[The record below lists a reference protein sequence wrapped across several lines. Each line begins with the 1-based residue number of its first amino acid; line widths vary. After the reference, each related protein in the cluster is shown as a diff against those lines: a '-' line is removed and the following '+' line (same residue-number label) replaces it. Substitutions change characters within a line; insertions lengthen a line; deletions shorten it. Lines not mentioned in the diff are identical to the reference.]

1 MALKTDIVKRA
12 NRRKRIVNF
21 FATLKGRIESHNKSR
36 KQNRAERL
44 KNSTS
49 FAILEGTRRVM
60 DDLIFGI
67 GLDPFLG
74 FLPAGSGDII
84 SSITALPSIYVAL
97 FKVRS
102 IPLTLAVIK
111 NMLVDMLVG
120 AIPMLGNVLDF
131 FYRSHHKN
139 YQLIINYIE
148 GDKQTIEEV
157 NRGAWFMAILILI
170 ISTMIYF
177 VIKLLSMFWD
187 WIVGLF

>member
-12 NRRKRIVNF
+12 NRRKRIENF
-21 FATLKGRIESHNKSR
+21 FVTLKGRIKSHNKSR

-49 FAILEGTRRVM
+49 FAILRGTRRVM

-74 FLPAGSGDII
+74 FLPAGTGDII
-84 SSITALPSIYVAL
+84 SSITALPSIYVSL

-120 AIPMLGNVLDF
+120 AIPMLGNILDF

-139 YQLIINYIE
+139 YQLIIDYIE

-157 NRGAWFMAILILI
+157 NRDAWFMAILILI
-170 ISTMIYF
+170 ISIMIYF

>member
-157 NRGAWFMAILILI
+157 NRGAWFMAFLILI
-170 ISTMIYF
+170 ISILIYF
-177 VIKLLSMFWD
+177 AIKLLSMFWD

>member
-12 NRRKRIVNF
+12 NRRKRIENF
-21 FATLKGRIESHNKSR
+21 FATLKGRIKSHNKSR

-49 FAILEGTRRVM
+49 FAILKGTRRVM

-120 AIPMLGNVLDF
+120 AIPMLGNILDF

-139 YQLIINYIE
+139 YQLIVDYIE

-157 NRGAWFMAILILI
+157 NRDAWFMAILILI
-170 ISTMIYF
+170 ISIMIYF

>member
-12 NRRKRIVNF
+12 NRRKRIKNF
-21 FATLKGRIESHNKSR
+21 FATIKGRIESHNKSR
-36 KQNRAERL
+36 KQDRAERL
-44 KNSTS
+44 KTSTS
-49 FAILEGTRRVM
+49 FAILKGTRRVM

-74 FLPAGSGDII
+74 FLPAGTGDII
-84 SSITALPSIYVAL
+84 SSITALPSIYVSL

-120 AIPMLGNVLDF
+120 AIPMLGNILDF

-139 YQLIINYIE
+139 YQLIVDYIE

-157 NRGAWFMAILILI
+157 NRDAWFMAILILI
-170 ISTMIYF
+170 ISIIIYF

>member
-21 FATLKGRIESHNKSR
+21 FATLKGRIESHNQSR

-139 YQLIINYIE
+139 YQLIVDYIE

-177 VIKLLSMFWD
+177 AIKLLSMFWD

>member
-12 NRRKRIVNF
+12 NRRKRIANF
-21 FATLKGRIESHNKSR
+21 FATLKRRIESHNQPR

-44 KNSTS
+44 KDSTS
-49 FAILEGTRRVM
+49 FAILRGTRRVM

-111 NMLVDMLVG
+111 NMLVDVLVG

-157 NRGAWFMAILILI
+157 NRGAWFMAFLILI
-170 ISTMIYF
+170 ISIMIYF

>member
-12 NRRKRIVNF
+12 NRRKRIENF
-21 FATLKGRIESHNKSR
+21 FVTLKGRIKSHNKSR
-36 KQNRAERL
+36 KQNRAERP

-49 FAILEGTRRVM
+49 FAILRGTRRVM

-74 FLPAGSGDII
+74 FLPAGTGDII
-84 SSITALPSIYVAL
+84 SSITALPSIYVSL

-120 AIPMLGNVLDF
+120 AIPMLGNILDF

-139 YQLIINYIE
+139 YQLIIDYIE

-170 ISTMIYF
+170 ISIMIYF

>member
-1 MALKTDIVKRA
+1 
-12 NRRKRIVNF
+12 
-21 FATLKGRIESHNKSR
+21 
-36 KQNRAERL
+36 
-44 KNSTS
+44 
-49 FAILEGTRRVM
+49 M

-111 NMLVDMLVG
+111 NMLVDALVG
-120 AIPMLGNVLDF
+120 TIPMLGNVLDF

-139 YQLIINYIE
+139 YQLIIDYIE

-170 ISTMIYF
+170 ISIMIYF

>member
-21 FATLKGRIESHNKSR
+21 FATIKGRIESHNKSR

-139 YQLIINYIE
+139 YQLIIDYIE

-170 ISTMIYF
+170 ISIMIYF
-177 VIKLLSMFWD
+177 AIKLLSMFWD

>member
-139 YQLIINYIE
+139 YQLIIDYIE

>member
-12 NRRKRIVNF
+12 NRRKRIEIF
-21 FATLKGRIESHNKSR
+21 FATLKGRIESYNKSR

-49 FAILEGTRRVM
+49 FAILRGTRRVM

-74 FLPAGSGDII
+74 FLPVGTGDII

-111 NMLVDMLVG
+111 NMLVDVLVG
-120 AIPMLGNVLDF
+120 AIPMLGNILDF

-139 YQLIINYIE
+139 YQLIVDYIE

-170 ISTMIYF
+170 ISILIYF
-177 VIKLLSMFWD
+177 AIKLLSMFWD

>member
-44 KNSTS
+44 KDSTS

-120 AIPMLGNVLDF
+120 AIPMLGNILDF

-139 YQLIINYIE
+139 YQLIVDYIE

-157 NRGAWFMAILILI
+157 NRDAWFMAILILI

>member
-12 NRRKRIVNF
+12 NRRKRIENF

-49 FAILEGTRRVM
+49 FAILRGTRRVM

-74 FLPAGSGDII
+74 FLPAGTGDII
-84 SSITALPSIYVAL
+84 SSITALPSIYVSL

-120 AIPMLGNVLDF
+120 AIPMLGNILDF

-139 YQLIINYIE
+139 YQLIIDYIE

-157 NRGAWFMAILILI
+157 NRDAWFMAILILI
-170 ISTMIYF
+170 ISIMIYF

>member
-12 NRRKRIVNF
+12 NRRKRIKNF
-21 FATLKGRIESHNKSR
+21 FATLKRRIESHNKSR

-170 ISTMIYF
+170 ISILIYF
-177 VIKLLSMFWD
+177 AIKLLSMFWD